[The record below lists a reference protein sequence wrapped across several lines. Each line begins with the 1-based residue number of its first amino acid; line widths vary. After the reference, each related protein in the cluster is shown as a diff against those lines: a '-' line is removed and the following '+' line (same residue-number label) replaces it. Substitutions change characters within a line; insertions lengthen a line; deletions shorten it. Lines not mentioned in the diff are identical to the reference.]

1 MLVDQHGANTKRR
14 SCTAEAEGRMRVL
27 RIAFVCAGALLV
39 GPTFAIEAELPVAA
53 APTSQIENAPARSA
67 QAEAVRH
74 ALAEAKES
82 GDAIEELV
90 LADVRSFYE
99 DHNFELLWLPNGKA
113 RPQMSGLARRI
124 RAAASYGLDADH
136 YALPHL
142 KLTYPDN
149 VTLRAEVDVAFSRAV
164 ALFVTHL
171 ASGRMRPTD
180 ISRIITLEPERPGV
194 AEVLTRL

>member
-1 MLVDQHGANTKRR
+1 
-14 SCTAEAEGRMRVL
+14 MRVL
-27 RIAFVCAGALLV
+27 RNAFICAGALLV
-39 GPTFAIEAELPVAA
+39 GPAFAIEAELPVGA
-53 APTSQIENAPARSA
+53 APTSEMENAPALSA

-90 LADVRSFYE
+90 LADVRSFY
-99 DHNFELLWLPNGKA
+99 DRDFELLWLPNGKA

-142 KLTYPDN
+142 KLTYPDD
-149 VTLRAEVDVAFSRAV
+149 VTL
-164 ALFVTHL
+164 
-171 ASGRMRPTD
+171 
-180 ISRIITLEPERPGV
+180 
-194 AEVLTRL
+194 